1 MDADGRR
8 RCEGLRCT
16 DAEFANASG
25 VCCAVRQT
33 CALGKAESKLQCGG
47 NLWMLMDGQ
56 VAKALGALMRNSQ
69 MRAVHVVVSGRLV
82 RRVRTMASRAVVGL

>member
-1 MDADGRR
+1 MRNSQMQAVCVAPPGR
-8 RCEGLRCT
+8 L
-16 DAEFANASG
+16 
-25 VCCAVRQT
+25 V
-33 CALGKAESKLQCGG
+33 LKGKLLAKSVVV

-56 VAKALGALMRNSQ
+56 VAKALGALMRNLQ